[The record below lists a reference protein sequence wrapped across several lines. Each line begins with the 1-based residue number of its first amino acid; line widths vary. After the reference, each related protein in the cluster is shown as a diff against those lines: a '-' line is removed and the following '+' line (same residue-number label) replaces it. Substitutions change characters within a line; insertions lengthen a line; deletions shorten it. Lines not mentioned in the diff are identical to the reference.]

1 MSVKLKNAI
10 DIKTLRFIEI
20 TLTKSHEFDRQDE
33 VRWMF
38 PCESNYNI
46 LKFFYEAIP
55 SASSDLID
63 SLFYAKIAVFRRDG
77 WYLCVRTEDLKILE

>member
-1 MSVKLKNAI
+1 
-10 DIKTLRFIEI
+10 
-20 TLTKSHEFDRQDE
+20 
-33 VRWMF
+33 MF